1 MSGSRIS
8 RLNLLRPRGYATVSG
23 LSATARGKA
32 EVLSADWKGT
42 NYLGSTTKNYI
53 GGEFTESKAE
63 KWLEIHDPVCP
74 SDLYV
79 TPGGMTVLPVHTD
92 RALESTRNDQR

>member
-1 MSGSRIS
+1 M
-8 RLNLLRPRGYATVSG
+8 NLLRPRGYATASG
-23 LSATARGKA
+23 LTATARGKA

-74 SDLYV
+74 HYLYGI
-79 TPGGMTVLPVHTD
+79 PRAMTVLPSVHTD
-92 RALESTRNDQR
+92 RALESPRNDRC